1 MSGRGLGTRPLP
13 PACSRAAARGGI
25 IAAAGLKARKYGVA
39 GLVSARN
46 RTAYMG
52 SFLGD
57 ILSYSLFVFV
67 FSRVWTAALADRID
81 IEGYSLS
88 QLIWYFIAAEIPAFG
103 FGRFFWTLAQDMK
116 SGQVA
121 YLASRPFS
129 FVGYHFAQGMG
140 KAAVDASVL
149 AAVGAG
155 LGLLLAGPLPISS
168 PAHAAAALASILIA
182 GSMQFLLQF
191 AIAMTAFW
199 IEDNSAFFWIYQ
211 KLVLIVGTL
220 LPIEFL
226 PEAARR
232 IAAWTPFPSMSYA
245 PARIVSSWPGGGAAL
260 SLIASQLAWLAAA
273 VLLCQAAYRLG
284 RSRLTV
290 NGG

>member
-1 MSGRGLGTRPLP
+1 MNGRGTL
-13 PACSRAAARGGI
+13 AAAR
-25 IAAAGLKARKYGVA
+25 LKARKYAVA

-67 FSRVWTAALADRID
+67 FSRVWTAALAGKSG

-88 QLIWYFIAAEIPAFG
+88 QLIWYFIVAEIPAFG
-103 FGRFFWTLAQDMK
+103 FGRFFWSLAQDMK

-140 KAAVDASVL
+140 KAAVDCSVL
-149 AAVGAG
+149 TAIGAA
-155 LGLLLAGPLPISS
+155 LGLVLAGPLPIASA
-168 PAHAAAALASILIA
+168 PRAAVALASILIA
-182 GSMQFLLQF
+182 GSIQFLLQF

-226 PEAARR
+226 PGAARR

-245 PARIVSSWPGGGAAL
+245 PARILSSWPGDAAAL
-260 SLIASQLAWLAAA
+260 SMIALQLAWAAAA
-273 VLLCQAAYRLG
+273 VLLCQAVYSLG
-284 RSRLTV
+284 RARLTV